1 MQFTASLVAA
11 ILLATAPA
19 LGFIVPEGA
28 EDGIYTV
35 ERDASGQEVHIRQGD
50 ISSGPVAR
58 AVRGSNLKRGGLDQW
73 GCFKDQSEL
82 DHGNCDSAV
91 SALRGQIGD
100 GGRGVGNHMGLYSI
114 SGEVV
119 AYCCNNRA
127 EGNTCYLS
135 DQSESNT
142 GITNLCGW
150 YRPGY
155 AYNSGAHLTYGYQH
169 KSYSWCP
176 EH

>member
-82 DHGNCDSAV
+82 DRGNCDSAV

-100 GGRGVGNHMGLYSI
+100 GGRGVVDL
-114 SGEVV
+114 
-119 AYCCNNRA
+119 
-127 EGNTCYLS
+127 
-135 DQSESNT
+135 
-142 GITNLCGW
+142 
-150 YRPGY
+150 
-155 AYNSGAHLTYGYQH
+155 
-169 KSYSWCP
+169 
-176 EH
+176 

>member
-1 MQFTASLVAA
+1 MQFTASIVAA

-50 ISSGPVAR
+50 SSSGAVAR

-91 SALRGQIGD
+91 RALRDQIGD
-100 GGRGVGNHMGLYSI
+100 GGRGV
-114 SGEVV
+114 
-119 AYCCNNRA
+119 
-127 EGNTCYLS
+127 

-150 YRPGY
+150 YKPGY